1 MEARKQTIEELKEKG
16 LVPEWQTIEGYSTL
30 KGGYLLEGE
39 EPRDMYGR
47 IAKTVAA
54 KLNKPEL
61 EEKFFDYMWKGWLCP
76 ASPVCS
82 NIGTER
88 GLPISC
94 FSVYVGDSVKEIM
107 DSMTELALLS
117 KHGGGVGMHWNDVRE
132 RGSIISNGNG
142 KSDGVVPFLK
152 IQDSTTVGVSQGGV
166 RRGASASYLSIEHGD
181 AEEFLNIR
189 KPQGDV
195 NRQTLNT
202 HHGFCI
208 SDEFMDKV
216 LVKKDKKARELWVE
230 TLKTRHETG
239 EPYMFFTD
247 NVAKNRPQIYK
258 DLNLDV
264 KGSNIC
270 CVSGDTLVLTKE
282 GPQRIDSLNNKTVE
296 VWDGINWVKNS
307 SFKQRGID
315 SLYRVHISDG
325 SYVDCN
331 LEHRWFV
338 ASSYEDIRKKKYLE
352 TKTKN
357 LKGGQWIESHNTEVH
372 GKNHVNGAYIKG
384 FLIGDGTSVKDRPL
398 LRLHSTKYMCGAKIL
413 SSLDEVRISTV
424 NSNAIID
431 PSFSKEYEYKNSD
444 AYGTQKLKNLKGL
457 TVRKD
462 ELYEWVKNYKIKLP
476 NEIYSWDKTSKLEFL
491 AGLIDSDG
499 TISKGCLQISSIHES
514 FIKDVYLLLKTFGF
528 HGNIDSFRS
537 GMYRLSIG
545 AQDSFSLLIE
555 APTQRV
561 KFIGNIPNRKL
572 TSWRRIV
579 KIENLN
585 KMEPVFCP
593 ELPTT
598 GKFGLANG
606 LMTGNTEI
614 FLHTDK
620 DHSFVCCLSSL
631 NAAKYDEWKNS
642 DLIYTSIWFL
652 DGVMQEFIDKAKGK
666 DGFER
671 SVRFAEK
678 SRALGLGLLG
688 FHSLLQ
694 QRRLPFDHMD
704 TFMLNAEI
712 FRTMDK
718 ESLRASKDLTKEY
731 GEPEWC
737 KGYGV
742 RNTHRIALAPT
753 VSNSTI
759 SGNVSPSI
767 EPWTANVFAKK
778 SAKGT
783 FITKNQE
790 LLKLL
795 EEKGQNTEEV
805 WNSITSNQGSV
816 QHLDFLSQNEKE
828 VFATAREINQ
838 FTIIK
843 LAGQRQRWIDQ
854 GQSINIFFPSN
865 VDPKYFHEIHVQAW
879 KEGLNSLYY
888 CRTSSPLK
896 GDSGSRGYERRT
908 IDQVETIIEEK
919 PYFRSIDECK
929 ACEG

>member
-1 MEARKQTIEELKEKG
+1 METRKQTIEELKEKG

-239 EPYMFFTD
+239 EPYIFFTD

-282 GPQRIDSLNNKTVE
+282 GPQRIDSLSNKIVE

-307 SFKQRGID
+307 SFKQRGVD

-338 ASSYEDIRKKKYLE
+338 AKNEIEKSNFIFNVVRTSGLE
-352 TKTKN
+352 
-357 LKGGQWIESHNTEVH
+357 
-372 GKNHVNGAYIKG
+372 
-384 FLIGDGTSVKDRPL
+384 IGD
-398 LRLHSTKYMCGAKIL
+398 
-413 SSLDEVRISTV
+413 
-424 NSNAIID
+424 
-431 PSFSKEYEYKNSD
+431 
-444 AYGTQKLKNLKGL
+444 
-457 TVRKD
+457 
-462 ELYEWVKNYKIKLP
+462 
-476 NEIYSWDKTSKLEFL
+476 
-491 AGLIDSDG
+491 LI
-499 TISKGCLQISSIHES
+499 EPVS
-514 FIKDVYLLLKTFGF
+514 FITKDIQEW
-528 HGNIDSFRS
+528 N
-537 GMYRLSIG
+537 
-545 AQDSFSLLIE
+545 
-555 APTQRV
+555 
-561 KFIGNIPNRKL
+561 
-572 TSWRRIV
+572 RIV
-579 KIENLN
+579 KIEDLN

-718 ESLRASKDLTKEY
+718 ESLRASKDLAKEY